1 MTAAGKRVEG
11 TLPAGYT
18 CAIVPACRSTGVF
31 MMLQKIQALSLFLLV
46 LLVTGCATLTDFD
59 PPRVSM
65 ESLRVLPSEGSVPRF
80 EIKLR
85 VSNPNTEALDIAGVS
100 YSLELLGREL
110 LHGVT
115 KDVPMI
121 DGYGEGVITLN
132 ASVQMLQVLRLL
144 ASFGTQMDQPLE
156 YRFLAKVDF
165 NGFAPTQRVEETGE
179 ITLGQ

>member
-1 MTAAGKRVEG
+1 MRKRFSSFLAFG
-11 TLPAGYT
+11 
-18 CAIVPACRSTGVF
+18 
-31 MMLQKIQALSLFLLV
+31 LLV
-46 LLVTGCATLTDFD
+46 FVSACATLTDFD
-59 PPRVSM
+59 PPRVTM
-65 ESLRVLPSEGSVPRF
+65 DSLRVLPTEGSVPRF

-85 VSNPNTEALDIAGVS
+85 VSNPNTAALDIAGVS

-115 KDVPMI
+115 RDVRKI
-121 DGYGEGVITLN
+121 EGYSEDVITLE

-144 ASFGTQMDQPLE
+144 ANFGTQLDQPLE

-165 NGFAPTQRVEETGE
+165 NGLTPTQRVEETGE